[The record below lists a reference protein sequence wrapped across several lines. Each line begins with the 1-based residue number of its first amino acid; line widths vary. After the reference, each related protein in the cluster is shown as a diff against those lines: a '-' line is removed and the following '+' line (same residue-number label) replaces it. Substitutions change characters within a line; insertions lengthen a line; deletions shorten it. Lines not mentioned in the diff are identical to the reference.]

1 MKLEELVD
9 LVAEYIKGTDLTVEQ
24 KINIYKIIKSEI
36 KNKKIPK
43 NNYNITKGHS
53 TKSIKIDASMLS
65 IEALIDI
72 LNELNY
78 EYN

>member
-9 LVAEYIKGTDLTVEQ
+9 LVVEYINCTDLTVEQ

-36 KNKKIPK
+36 KNNKISK
-43 NNYNITKGHS
+43 NNYIIIKGYN
-53 TKSIKIDASMLS
+53 TKSIKIDATMLS
-65 IEALIDI
+65 IDALIDI